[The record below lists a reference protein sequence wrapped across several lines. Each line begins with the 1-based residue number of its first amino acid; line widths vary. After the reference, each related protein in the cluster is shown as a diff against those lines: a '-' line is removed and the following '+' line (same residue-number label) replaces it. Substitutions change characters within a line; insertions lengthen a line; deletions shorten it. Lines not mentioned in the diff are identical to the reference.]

1 MSCRFAIARF
11 IDTFGTKIVH
21 NCNNFKKNIKEYDP
35 ILAMAIEH
43 RAEVILNLSVDLIKL
58 SHSKFTSPL

>member
-43 RAEVILNLSVDLIKL
+43 RAEVILNPFSR
-58 SHSKFTSPL
+58 SH